1 MTHSVEDIKSTSRR
15 LRGSLE
21 QSLAD
26 PVTGAL
32 REDDQTLIK
41 YHGSYQQDDRDIRDE
56 RRRQK
61 LEPAYQFMIRTRTP
75 GGVISPSQWLAL
87 DGIATRYANHSLRI
101 TTRQAFQFH
110 GVIKRELKATM
121 QAINATLIDT
131 LAACG
136 DVNRN
141 VQVAADPV
149 TGALREDDQTL
160 IKYHG
165 SYQQDDRDIRDE
177 RRRQKLEPAYQ
188 FMIRTRTPGGVISPS
203 QWLALDGIAT
213 RYANHSLRITT
224 RQAFQ
229 FHGVIKRELKATMQ
243 AINATLIDTLAAC
256 GDVNR
261 NVQVAANPL
270 LSQAHATLYADAA
283 RVSEHLL
290 PNTRAYYEI
299 WLDEERVSGSGAED
313 EPIYG
318 DRYLPRKFKIGFA
331 APPHNDVDVFA
342 NDLGFIAILR
352 EGQLLGYNVSI
363 GGGMGASHGDAE
375 TWPRVANVIGFV
387 TGDQLLDIATA
398 VVTTQRDLG
407 NRAVRKRARFKY
419 TIDDHGLDTIVA
431 EIERRAG
438 FSLQPAQPFAFAHNG
453 DRYGWVEGEQGDW
466 HLTLSLPAGR
476 IADTDTAAHLSGLR
490 AIAQLQMGEFRM
502 TPNQNLVI
510 AGVPAEQRA
519 QIDQLVAQYGLDAG
533 NLAPTALARGAM
545 ACVALPTCGLA
556 MAEAERYLPD
566 FSAALQPLLERHGLA
581 QTPIVL
587 RLSGCPN
594 GCSRPYLAEI
604 ALVGKAP
611 GRYNLM
617 LGGDRRGQRLNTL
630 YRENINE
637 ADILAA
643 LEPLLARY
651 AAERDR
657 HTDEGFGDFLHRS
670 GLIALPPYP
679 THRHLDLELLA

>member
-1 MTHSVEDIKSTSRR
+1 MSHSVEDIKHHSQR
-15 LRGSLE
+15 LRGSLL

-41 YHGSYQQDDRDIRDE
+41 YHGSYQQDDRDLREE

-75 GGVISPSQWLAL
+75 GGVVDPAQWLKL
-87 DGIATRYANHSLRI
+87 DAIATTYGNHSLRV

-121 QAINATLIDT
+121 QAINA
-131 LAACG
+131 A
-136 DVNRN
+136 
-141 VQVAADPV
+141 
-149 TGALREDDQTL
+149 
-160 IKYHG
+160 
-165 SYQQDDRDIRDE
+165 
-177 RRRQKLEPAYQ
+177 
-188 FMIRTRTPGGVISPS
+188 
-203 QWLALDGIAT
+203 
-213 RYANHSLRITT
+213 
-224 RQAFQ
+224 
-229 FHGVIKRELKATMQ
+229 
-243 AINATLIDTLAAC
+243 LIDTLAAC

-270 LSQAHATLYADAA
+270 ASQAHATLYADAA

-299 WLDEERVSGSGAED
+299 WLDEEQVAGSGQEE

-318 DRYLPRKFKIGFA
+318 NAYLPRKFKIGFA
-331 APPHNDVDVFA
+331 LPPINDVDVFA
-342 NDLGFIAILR
+342 NDLGFIGVLDADGTLV
-352 EGQLLGYNVSI
+352 GYNVSL

-375 TWPRVANVIGFV
+375 TYPRVANVVGFI
-387 TGDQLLDIATA
+387 DRAQLLDVATA

-407 NRAVRKRARFKY
+407 NRTVRKRARFKY
-419 TIDDHGLDTIVA
+419 TIDDHGLDTVLA

-438 FSLQPAQPFAFAHNG
+438 VRLQPTRDFAFEHNG
-453 DRYGWVEGEQGDW
+453 DRAGWQAGEDGRW

-476 IADTDTAAHLSGLR
+476 IADHTDGAQHLSGLR
-490 AIAQLQMGEFRM
+490 AIATQLRDAGDGAHFRI
-502 TPNQNLVI
+502 TSNQNLVI
-510 AGVPAEQRA
+510 AGIPAARREAIDALVRA
-519 QIDQLVAQYGLDAG
+519 HALDAG
-533 NLAPTALARGAM
+533 NRAPTALARAAM

-556 MAEAERYLPD
+556 MAEAERYLPA
-566 FSAALQPLLERHGLA
+566 FAAQLQPLLARHGLQDA
-581 QTPIVL
+581 PILL

-617 LGGDRRGQRLNTL
+617 LGGDHRGQRLNTL
-630 YRENINE
+630 YRENIAE
-637 ADILAA
+637 PQILAA
-643 LEPLLARY
+643 LEPLFARY
-651 AAERDR
+651 ANER
-657 HTDEGFGDFLHRS
+657 HEDERFGDFLHRT
-670 GLIALPPYP
+670 GVVELPAYP
-679 THRHLDLELLA
+679 THRHLIPSELHA